1 MLHEFRHAWPFSRSP
16 SKSEGDA
23 GRTRDA
29 HYNYASSSNDL
40 FSWMIALGRGRSWH
54 PSSSIP
60 DLTWDYQSIHSAPHN
75 SRLLLNLTIRIFKTL
90 YVTRS
95 MFPELGNTA
104 LAEVHSEYQAQLAHQ
119 NAITS
124 LEWKMTSLD
133 IDYHQLGHF
142 LSQECAPWRKFA
154 IDVIRPLVI
163 PLFDLDLPGRFNSA
177 MA

>member
-1 MLHEFRHAWPFSRSP
+1 
-16 SKSEGDA
+16 
-23 GRTRDA
+23 
-29 HYNYASSSNDL
+29 
-40 FSWMIALGRGRSWH
+40 
-54 PSSSIP
+54 
-60 DLTWDYQSIHSAPHN
+60 
-75 SRLLLNLTIRIFKTL
+75 
-90 YVTRS
+90 